1 MAGTKPT
8 SCADYHV
15 AWICPVADIELLPA
29 RLMLDEE
36 YPTPLYDT
44 HYDENTYVC
53 GTISGHAV
61 VVATCPPGETGNVNA
76 GRLTGSMFKT
86 FPNIRMAV
94 LVGIGGGIPG
104 LAVSEDSLEN
114 VHLGDVVVG
123 WPGDGK
129 PACVYHERGR
139 WKVDG
144 QFEMVGTMG
153 NPDWRLTNALGFLA
167 VDYEMGKTTFEDQ
180 LARLQRSKSKKKFTR
195 PRLKHD
201 KLFKTTYRHAGDY
214 RSNCTTCDPSELVQ
228 RPQRSEE
235 QQHTLVFHRGR
246 IATGNAVIHDVLWL
260 VPLPRPQSFVG
271 RTTQLAQL
279 STHISLQ
286 GCHRLAIYGLG
297 GCGKTALAL
306 EAAYRAGEQQPAHA
320 IFWVPAVSRES
331 FEQAYREIGRRLRI
345 PGITGAKADV
355 KQLVKARLSD
365 EGFGQWLMVV
375 DNADDVDVLFEVV
388 GEGRSGDRLIDYLP
402 HSRKGSIVFTTRTR
416 KAAID
421 LAENNVIVLGEL
433 SEREALEMVRTRLI
447 LEQQYQVEDEVTV
460 REFLGMLAFLAL
472 AIVQAVAF
480 INRNDSTLSGY
491 IRLYRAS
498 EEEAGKLLSKEF
510 KDQSRYEEI
519 ENAIAT
525 TWYISFE
532 QIQKHDK
539 VAAGYLSFMACTTN
553 NNIPLSMLPI
563 EGSEVEQIEAIG
575 TLKAYTFITERQP
588 QADRHKAQEQQEHSL
603 KSTAAFNVHPLV
615 HLAMQGWLKAHDQ
628 WFGWAER
635 TMMRLV
641 EVLSLGEIRLRK
653 SWMPYLPHATCVAD
667 IHEILES
674 EGRLTLL
681 KQVGRWEH
689 VLGRDRAAE
698 KAHRHV
704 LKRQESTLGK
714 EHVEMLA
721 SMSMLA
727 HTLCGQGKYAEAEVI
742 DRETLALREKVSGK
756 EHPDT
761 ITSMTHLAQALGG
774 QGKYAE
780 AEAMHRETL
789 ALREEVLGHEHP
801 DTLASMSNL
810 ALVLD
815 KQGKY
820 EEAEA
825 MNRQTL
831 ARRENVLGPEH
842 PDTLTSVYYL
852 AHLLAKQH
860 RVDESLLLYQRASAG
875 YDTALRK
882 GHPTVL
888 VCDQH
893 YADL

>member
-36 YPTPLYDT
+36 YPTRF
-44 HYDENTYVC
+44 
-53 GTISGHAV
+53 

-129 PACVYHERGR
+129 P
-139 WKVDG
+139 
-144 QFEMVGTMG
+144 MVGTMG

-246 IATGNAVIHDVLWL
+246 IATGNAVIHDGELRDQIRARCDGALCVEMEAAGVDANRRCL
-260 VPLPRPQSFVG
+260 VIRGISNYADSHKSDMWRSYAAGNAAAPQSFVG

-279 STHISLQ
+279 STHIVTR
-286 GCHRLAIYGLG
+286 CHRLAIYGLG

-375 DNADDVDVLFEVV
+375 DNADDVDVLFEPQ
-388 GEGRSGDRLIDYLP
+388 RLHRVYYP
-402 HSRKGSIVFTTRTR
+402 AR

-433 SEREALEMVRTRLI
+433 SERSI
-447 LEQQYQVEDEVTV
+447 GNVTV

-553 NNIPLSMLPI
+553 NNIPLHVTNRGI
-563 EGSEVEQIEAIG
+563 GSG
-575 TLKAYTFITERQP
+575 T
-588 QADRHKAQEQQEHSL
+588 D
-603 KSTAAFNVHPLV
+603 
-615 HLAMQGWLKAHDQ
+615 
-628 WFGWAER
+628 
-635 TMMRLV
+635 
-641 EVLSLGEIRLRK
+641 
-653 SWMPYLPHATCVAD
+653 
-667 IHEILES
+667 
-674 EGRLTLL
+674 
-681 KQVGRWEH
+681 
-689 VLGRDRAAE
+689 
-698 KAHRHV
+698 
-704 LKRQESTLGK
+704 
-714 EHVEMLA
+714 
-721 SMSMLA
+721 
-727 HTLCGQGKYAEAEVI
+727 
-742 DRETLALREKVSGK
+742 
-756 EHPDT
+756 
-761 ITSMTHLAQALGG
+761 
-774 QGKYAE
+774 
-780 AEAMHRETL
+780 
-789 ALREEVLGHEHP
+789 
-801 DTLASMSNL
+801 
-810 ALVLD
+810 
-815 KQGKY
+815 
-820 EEAEA
+820 
-825 MNRQTL
+825 
-831 ARRENVLGPEH
+831 
-842 PDTLTSVYYL
+842 
-852 AHLLAKQH
+852 
-860 RVDESLLLYQRASAG
+860 
-875 YDTALRK
+875 
-882 GHPTVL
+882 
-888 VCDQH
+888 
-893 YADL
+893 